1 MTNDLLEKE
10 FGLDPT
16 TIDTASSHMLDAWNM
31 TFDLGV
37 DSSNPAVPSQFQA
50 WNEAPGFNY
59 SRACA
64 YPGEPSGECSQRFT
78 SSIASEPSNLSDNS
92 WWASRVLWSAA
103 ALATLETLMA
113 RENVGWLRAVSG
125 TTIITGSSGLV
136 SERTLTVWGKLS
148 WGANPLAQSTI
159 LGGGSDGSR
168 LSPLSS
174 VDLQLY
180 AVYSRLGA
188 TPCSNNAPPSGG
200 ANGWAVQLELNDT
213 NSLGS
218 VEIAN
223 YTTPTSITSSSQCGG
238 VTRLHGNRA
247 RGQRRS
253 STSMSTCRIVVNKTG
268 TLIPLSYRGSSTT
281 ATLSLDMFSQG
292 ATGSTTCSAS
302 GQTEIVLQSND
313 GNSVCLQWKP
323 VSAGGKAPT
332 WLFVPTLNG
341 TLSANPWGLKRY
353 VGEQSFDLL
362 VVNNPTGQPITSM
375 NVPTQWG
382 SYYSVTLQTGL
393 NNFLVPRTQFLYSS
407 LGQGIVL
414 GSNLTD
420 RNLTVTPPIL
430 GTNEL
435 NAISLGGASPLQ
447 NISCYWQNLAIN
459 DNSAHTA
466 ICSAESGT
474 TKGTSDAV
482 RMIGDAGTRTGNN
495 CGGIPGNPGAESGNR
510 TAEGAALQAVA
521 ALNISS
527 PTRLDLL
534 LAGLMDNATG
544 GINGTFQLVTNQI
557 ASLGLA
563 KAVVTALANA
573 TVTSNGLYTSPTSVV
588 PPPPPPSN
596 GLWGALWNAVSGFT
610 SWVVNGIT
618 LLASVVWTAALAIAN
633 FANQIAQGLQA
644 FAENP
649 IGATVA
655 ALKVVGRA
663 LLAAAEWV
671 ANFIVSQ
678 IRALL
683 NRIVQPILSSIA
695 SYVTGLNVKWS
706 QAWSSYNSSGQ
717 VTQATSNSIGSTFGG
732 PPFLA
737 GLGIAIAVTVAL
749 TVLTPLD
756 FGPAFLVGIVIG
768 VIAGAALASG
778 VVKQAVASLSSSAVL
793 TLESI
798 VDPGIETSGE
808 RVGYDRRRRWS
819 DRRRQ

>member
-1 MTNDLLEKE
+1 MRSILCNTPEAGLFSLGACPLTSSSRSGVAFSSGWVTLTNASKLTDSTLIQLSTSPFQPSPGKFQLNLTSPSVNQQYIVAMELNYTRGGSTFHGFSNALTFWYEKSTSGDGLKDWEKNHGWGVTTEDAMGNYHTRPAVPSINAYATNGLTNDLLEKE

-174 VDLQLY
+174 VHLQLY

-213 NSLGS
+213 NSLSS

-238 VTRLHGNRA
+238 VTSYTVTVPVDNTVQFQHLDL
-247 RGQRRS
+247 
-253 STSMSTCRIVVNKTG
+253 RIVVNKSG
-268 TLIPLSYRGSSTT
+268 TLTPLHISGSSTT

-302 GQTEIVLQSND
+302 GQTEMVLQSND

-482 RMIGDAGTRTGNN
+482 RMIGDAGT
-495 CGGIPGNPGAESGNR
+495 
-510 TAEGAALQAVA
+510 
-521 ALNISS
+521 
-527 PTRLDLL
+527 
-534 LAGLMDNATG
+534 
-544 GINGTFQLVTNQI
+544 
-557 ASLGLA
+557 
-563 KAVVTALANA
+563 
-573 TVTSNGLYTSPTSVV
+573 
-588 PPPPPPSN
+588 
-596 GLWGALWNAVSGFT
+596 
-610 SWVVNGIT
+610 
-618 LLASVVWTAALAIAN
+618 
-633 FANQIAQGLQA
+633 
-644 FAENP
+644 
-649 IGATVA
+649 
-655 ALKVVGRA
+655 
-663 LLAAAEWV
+663 
-671 ANFIVSQ
+671 
-678 IRALL
+678 
-683 NRIVQPILSSIA
+683 
-695 SYVTGLNVKWS
+695 
-706 QAWSSYNSSGQ
+706 
-717 VTQATSNSIGSTFGG
+717 
-732 PPFLA
+732 
-737 GLGIAIAVTVAL
+737 
-749 TVLTPLD
+749 
-756 FGPAFLVGIVIG
+756 
-768 VIAGAALASG
+768 
-778 VVKQAVASLSSSAVL
+778 
-793 TLESI
+793 
-798 VDPGIETSGE
+798 
-808 RVGYDRRRRWS
+808 
-819 DRRRQ
+819 